1 MSKTFKQKVRHI
13 FYNKDGKLNLR
24 IPFKLR
30 WSYINH
36 IRRHNYDRD
45 EDRALLAE
53 RRDKLNKADMKRQIK
68 EL

>member
-1 MSKTFKQKVRHI
+1 MSKTLKQKVRHI

-36 IRRHNYDRD
+36 IRRRNREYG
-45 EDRALLAE
+45 EFRAIRSNL
-53 RRDKLNKADMKRQIK
+53 RDKIGKADMKSQIK